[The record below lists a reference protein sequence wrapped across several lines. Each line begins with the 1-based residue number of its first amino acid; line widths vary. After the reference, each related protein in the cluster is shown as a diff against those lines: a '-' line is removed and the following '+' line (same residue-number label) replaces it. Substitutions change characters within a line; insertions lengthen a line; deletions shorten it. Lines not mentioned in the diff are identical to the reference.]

1 MKDTKEIMT
10 FDKEFTRQ
18 EPIPEQ
24 GIQRAVELMQ
34 NGRLHRYNVLSGE
47 ESDVSLLEQEFAE
60 YMGTRFCAA
69 LSSCGS
75 AIYVALLSAG
85 IRPGDRVLTN
95 TFTLAPV
102 PGAIQNAS
110 AECILVEITE
120 DYTVDLNHLEKQAQ
134 ESQAKFFLI
143 SHMRGHV
150 ADMNQVSD
158 ICQRH
163 NICLIE
169 DCAHTAG
176 ARWNQ
181 QKMGTFGAA
190 ACFSTQTY
198 KHMNSGEGGLLVT
211 NDEDLAAKAIL
222 YSGSYM
228 LYERHGARPELE
240 VFERHKLHIPNFS
253 LRMSNLQAALI
264 RPQLRILDEQCRRW
278 NARHDLII
286 QELASSPHIRLPRRD
301 LREEYVGSSV
311 QFSLTGISLS
321 QAETFIARCG
331 QRGVEVKWFGRREPH
346 GFTSSYRNW
355 QYLPSIPELP
365 ASDQVLEC
373 LFDFRVP
380 LTFTLEDCRLIAAI
394 IKQIIEELSCEQN
407 NSTVR

>member
-1 MKDTKEIMT
+1 LKKPEGTLT
-10 FDKEFTRQ
+10 FHKEFTRQ
-18 EPIPEQ
+18 EPIPDE

-34 NGRLHRYNVLSGE
+34 SGRLHRYNVLAGE
-47 ESDVSLLEQEFAE
+47 ESDVSLLEKDFAA
-60 YMGTRFCAA
+60 YMGTRYCAA
-69 LSSCGS
+69 LNSCGS
-75 AIYVALLSAG
+75 AIYVALVSAG
-85 IRPGDRVLTN
+85 VRPGDRVLTN

-102 PGAIQNAS
+102 PGAIQNAG
-110 AECILVEITE
+110 AECILVDITE
-120 DYTVDLNHLEKQAQ
+120 DYIVDLNHLEQKAR

-143 SHMRGHV
+143 SHMRGHI
-150 ADMNQVSD
+150 ADLDQVSK
-158 ICQRH
+158 ICEQH
-163 NICLIE
+163 GICLIE

-176 ARWNQ
+176 AGWNQ
-181 QKMGTFGAA
+181 YKVGTFGTA

-228 LYERHGARPELE
+228 LYERHGARPDLE

-286 QELASSPHIRLPRRD
+286 QELAASPHIRLPRRD
-301 LREEYVGSSV
+301 PREAYVGSSV
-311 QFSLTGISLS
+311 QFSLNGMTSSL
-321 QAETFIARCG
+321 AEDFLARCAE
-331 QRGVEVKWFGRREPH
+331 RGVEVKWFGRRDPH

-355 QYLPSIPELP
+355 QYLPSMPELP
-365 ASDQVLEC
+365 ASDQVLEY

-394 IKQIIEELSCEQN
+394 IKQVLEELSSEHFN
-407 NSTVR
+407 TTTR